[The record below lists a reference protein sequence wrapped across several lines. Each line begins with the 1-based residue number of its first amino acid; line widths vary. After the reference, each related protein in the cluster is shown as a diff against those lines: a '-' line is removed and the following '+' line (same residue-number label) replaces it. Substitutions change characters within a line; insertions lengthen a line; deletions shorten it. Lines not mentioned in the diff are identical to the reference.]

1 MHAGALLERTLGDYS
16 SHTMHLL
23 QRLDYN
29 GFYTRRLGLGAAAVD
44 GVDATATTTASAAD
58 ATFAAAAGGTM

>member
-1 MHAGALLERTLGDYS
+1 MVAGALLERTLGDYS

-29 GFYTRRLGLGAAAVD
+29 GFYTRRLGLGAATVD
-44 GVDATATTTASAAD
+44 GVDATAASATD
-58 ATFAAAAGGTM
+58 ATITAAAGGTL